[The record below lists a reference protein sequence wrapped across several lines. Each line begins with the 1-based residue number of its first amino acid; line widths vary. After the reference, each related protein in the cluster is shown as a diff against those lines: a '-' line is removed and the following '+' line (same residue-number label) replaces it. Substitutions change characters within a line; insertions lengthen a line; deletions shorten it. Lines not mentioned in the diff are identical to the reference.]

1 MRKIFLL
8 IGQCWLLVMA
18 HAQSIGIATSNPNAS
33 AALDL
38 TNAGKGLLIPRMAT
52 ANIPNIFN
60 PAKGL
65 LVYDSTL
72 NQLMVNMG
80 TPASPDWETIVA
92 KSGWGLTG
100 NSGTTAADFI
110 GTTDNRPL
118 RFRVNNQWAGYMDS
132 ATHSVYM
139 GYGSGAKSQVAM
151 DNTAIGQEALNA
163 NTTGISNTAN
173 GANALQNNTTG
184 SYNIAIG
191 AQALIANTTGSSN
204 IAIGAQAMLSNS
216 SGNNNTVIGQAA
228 MFSNTSGS
236 NNTAVG
242 DNALVHNTT
251 GGNNTANGEQA
262 LQENTTGGDNAA
274 TGYQA
279 LFGNTNGSF
288 NTGVG
293 ANALQNTTGSEYN
306 TAVGYQAGA
315 TYDNGYNNVF
325 VGTSTDVTGAG
336 YYNVIAIGYRT
347 IVTGSSVALFCNPA
361 TTSYGGWANWS
372 NISDGRFKT
381 NVAEKVPGLT
391 FILKLRPVTY
401 KLQAG
406 QLDAYLRRNKASGKS
421 ASDQRYRQALEDK
434 EKITYTG
441 LVAQEVESAANQLG
455 YDFSGVD
462 KPKSDS
468 GYYGLRYA
476 DFVAPLVKSVQEL
489 AMRNQDLKRQLE
501 ELKAIIKQQGQ

>member
-8 IGQCWLLVMA
+8 IAQCWLLAMA
-18 HAQSIGIATSNPNAS
+18 HAQSIGIATSSPNAS

-52 ANIPNIFN
+52 ANITGIAN

-65 LVYDSTL
+65 LVYDSSL

-80 TPASPDWETIVA
+80 TPTALA
-92 KSGWGLTG
+92 TG
-100 NSGTTAADFI
+100 RRSSLKADGALPGDSGTTAADFI

-118 RFRVNNQWAGYMDS
+118 LFRVNNQWAGYMDS

-204 IAIGAQAMLSNS
+204 IAIGAQAMLSNT

-242 DNALVHNTT
+242 DDALFHNTT
-251 GGNNTANGEQA
+251 GGNNTANESRL
-262 LQENTTGGDNAA
+262 LQE
-274 TGYQA
+274 
-279 LFGNTNGSF
+279 
-288 NTGVG
+288 
-293 ANALQNTTGSEYN
+293 
-306 TAVGYQAGA
+306 
-315 TYDNGYNNVF
+315 
-325 VGTSTDVTGAG
+325 
-336 YYNVIAIGYRT
+336 
-347 IVTGSSVALFCNPA
+347 
-361 TTSYGGWANWS
+361 
-372 NISDGRFKT
+372 
-381 NVAEKVPGLT
+381 
-391 FILKLRPVTY
+391 KLRPEARQCGNWFMRLYSGIYTEASTRALGRMPF
-401 KLQAG
+401 KIRP
-406 QLDAYLRRNKASGKS
+406 DRNT
-421 ASDQRYRQALEDK
+421 
-434 EKITYTG
+434 I
-441 LVAQEVESAANQLG
+441 
-455 YDFSGVD
+455 
-462 KPKSDS
+462 P
-468 GYYGLRYA
+468 
-476 DFVAPLVKSVQEL
+476 P
-489 AMRNQDLKRQLE
+489 
-501 ELKAIIKQQGQ
+501 